1 MIKIILFDLDG
12 TLLPMD
18 MEEFTNG
25 YFKLLVKKLS
35 DYGFEGNE
43 FIKNIW
49 TGIKYMVLNDGTK
62 SNAQAFW
69 DYMVTVYGDRSTLAR
84 TVCEDF
90 YANEFEGGKE
100 YCGFNPLVKPL
111 IENCKTKGYRVILA
125 TNPIFP
131 DVATQKRTKWAGLDV
146 SEFEGYTTYENC
158 NFCKPNLE
166 YYKELMDRFEL
177 KPEECLMVGNDVDE
191 DMVSE
196 KLGLQVFLITDC
208 MINKKNKDISVYNHG
223 NFEDLAAFLNL

>member
-1 MIKIILFDLDG
+1 M
-12 TLLPMD
+12 
-18 MEEFTNG
+18 
-25 YFKLLVKKLS
+25 
-35 DYGFEGNE
+35 
-43 FIKNIW
+43 
-49 TGIKYMVLNDGTK
+49 
-62 SNAQAFW
+62 
-69 DYMVTVYGDRSTLAR
+69 
-84 TVCEDF
+84 
-90 YANEFEGGKE
+90 
-100 YCGFNPLVKPL
+100 VKPL